1 MSELQHSDNFES
13 VVDKLIEIESNNA
26 ITSESINSLNLP
38 KLNDVFKIDLN
49 SKDFL
54 KDKQIFEGS
63 GGEIFKVKFNSNVK
77 LDNLFKDDLK
87 LVDKISND
95 SNRIFI
101 IKKFKNNYIKNF
113 YKNYYKN
120 SVKEFLLMNK
130 CYKKSNY
137 ICPAI
142 LLLKHYDNEE
152 DGTDEFKENLGNLTL
167 SIVTPYYKNGDLL
180 GLLTKVRKLK
190 LNFRQE
196 HKDLIFLKIL
206 QGVKFLHLKNI
217 VHRDL
222 KPENILIDNN
232 GEIKITDFG
241 YAIDLNL
248 INNNNYNEN
257 LIIDLFK
264 SDSNYG
270 YENDAE
276 QEKSTDEDKIDKLKQ
291 EISNDKNFYLGTTSF
306 KAPELFKYDMKIL
319 NNQNT
324 LNEFIEDFNK
334 EVKNKNFKAL
344 DIWSLGIFYF
354 IMSLFN
360 KPWLS
365 SNIKIDKDYTDYVKL
380 YKIFEIDKIND
391 NFKINKIISTNF
403 TSSLKDFNRLSND
416 SKLIILKMLN
426 PEANLRLN
434 IKEAINS
441 DWLMT
446 TKINHEESVSNK
458 LKKLSINN
466 SNGNNSNNVQP
477 ERDEELLK
485 LLNC

>member
-1 MSELQHSDNFES
+1 
-13 VVDKLIEIESNNA
+13 
-26 ITSESINSLNLP
+26 
-38 KLNDVFKIDLN
+38 
-49 SKDFL
+49 
-54 KDKQIFEGS
+54 
-63 GGEIFKVKFNSNVK
+63 
-77 LDNLFKDDLK
+77 
-87 LVDKISND
+87 
-95 SNRIFI
+95 
-101 IKKFKNNYIKNF
+101 
-113 YKNYYKN
+113 
-120 SVKEFLLMNK
+120 MNK

-142 LLLKHYDNEE
+142 LLLKHYDGDGDNE
-152 DGTDEFKENLGNLTL
+152 DNENINNLTL

-190 LNFRQE
+190 LNFKQE

-232 GEIKITDFG
+232 GEIKISDFG

-248 INNNNYNEN
+248 INNNNDENEN

-270 YENDAE
+270 YDENNNSNSNSNSNSKE
-276 QEKSTDEDKIDKLKQ
+276 ISTDEDKIDKLKQ
-291 EISNDKNFYLGTTSF
+291 EISNDKNFYLGTTSY
-306 KAPELFKYDMKIL
+306 KAPELFKYDIKIL

-334 EVKNKNFKAL
+334 ELKNKNFKAL

-365 SNIKIDKDYTDYVKL
+365 SNIKFDKDYTDYIKL
-380 YKIFEIDKIND
+380 YKNFEIDKIND

-403 TSSLKDFNRLSND
+403 TSSLKDFNKLSND

-426 PEANLRLN
+426 PEPNLRLN
-434 IKEAINS
+434 IKEIINS

-446 TKINHEESVSNK
+446 TKINHEESISNK

-466 SNGNNSNNVQP
+466 NNNSNNSQP
-477 ERDEELLK
+477 VKDEELLK

>member
-1 MSELQHSDNFES
+1 
-13 VVDKLIEIESNNA
+13 
-26 ITSESINSLNLP
+26 
-38 KLNDVFKIDLN
+38 
-49 SKDFL
+49 
-54 KDKQIFEGS
+54 
-63 GGEIFKVKFNSNVK
+63 
-77 LDNLFKDDLK
+77 
-87 LVDKISND
+87 
-95 SNRIFI
+95 
-101 IKKFKNNYIKNF
+101 
-113 YKNYYKN
+113 
-120 SVKEFLLMNK
+120 MNK